1 MPSPQPS
8 PTASSHAGP
17 AAAARLEEGRP
28 FVVAVLPVYN
38 CDRMI
43 GSALLKLRRFV
54 DAAVVVNDG
63 STDAT
68 GVVARQAGAEV
79 IEYLTRQAPG
89 VALEHGLARALDLG
103 ADVVVIVEGEAQL
116 IPEQA
121 PLVLQPIL
129 DGGADMVL
137 GVPLRRVRP
146 SRPRRWL
153 AQRRPAASDPG
164 ICLRAFTASALAA
177 SGVFSPGFLGDR
189 KVKAATSGQGL
200 RSLEVPISQV
210 AEERPSRPALPR
222 LRSDL
227 VYRFLTMDSALRLL
241 IALGLAGLLL
251 NVAGIYF
258 WYETVQ
264 IFETRHALALGHA
277 LIGTLAILVG
287 VMVAFEAITLN
298 ILRRLVNAGGGTGY
312 R

>member
-8 PTASSHAGP
+8 PQAGHVI
-17 AAAARLEEGRP
+17 AARPEEGRP
-28 FVVAVLPVYN
+28 YVIAVLPVYN

-43 GSALLKLRRFV
+43 GSALLKLRQSV
-54 DAAVVVNDG
+54 DATVVVNDG

-68 GVVARQAGAEV
+68 GAVARQAGAEV
-79 IEYLTRQAPG
+79 IEYLARQAPG

-103 ADVVVIVEGEAQL
+103 ANVVVTVEGDAQL
-116 IPEQA
+116 IPEQV
-121 PLVLQPIL
+121 PLVIQPIL

-137 GVPLRRVRP
+137 GVPLRGARP
-146 SRPRRWL
+146 ARPRRWL
-153 AQRRPAASDPG
+153 ARQRPGASVSDPA

-189 KVKAATSGQGL
+189 RVKAATAGQGL
-200 RSLEVPISQV
+200 RSLEVPISD
-210 AEERPSRPALPR
+210 ATEERTPRRVGPR

-227 VYRFLTMDSALRLL
+227 LYRLLTLDSALRLL
-241 IALGLAGLLL
+241 MALGLVGLLL
-251 NVAGIYF
+251 NVVGIYF
-258 WYETVQ
+258 RYQTVET
-264 IFETRHALALGHA
+264 FEARHILALGHA
-277 LIGTLAILVG
+277 LVGTLAILVG

-298 ILRRLVNAGGGTGY
+298 ILRRLVNAGGTAY